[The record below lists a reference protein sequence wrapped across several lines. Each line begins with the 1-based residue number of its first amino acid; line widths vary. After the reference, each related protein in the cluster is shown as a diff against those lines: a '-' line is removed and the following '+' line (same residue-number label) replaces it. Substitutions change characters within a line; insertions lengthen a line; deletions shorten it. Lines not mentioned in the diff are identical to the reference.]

1 MAVALRH
8 NDFGHFRVE
17 KGDRQHWALR
27 ATCYECHQTEDL
39 VLGGGKGTLT
49 QDIAEKNWR
58 NRGWQLGKDRHKDRC
73 PRCIG
78 AELMARR
85 KATAATVAVAPAA
98 RTADWKPTQEE
109 INAYLKDVE
118 MADGSQSAKRRKD
131 LAWYPQITR
140 GGERFIWALM
150 APRLL
155 KQGELSTYRDGWG
168 DTRIGALI
176 TQLVPGYT
184 LSVSSL
190 RQIRIQGFGPARPK
204 LGAAAPQPTAD
215 MPPLSDTVVLH
226 APEMAQEPLLAAPG
240 VVVPIK
246 PAITV
251 LAPETAVD
259 DASKTLARIDGDLI
273 TLFEGQEKLSAQ
285 FNIIDAIKGQFVAM
299 VERVD
304 KVEKK
309 SGTAI
314 EVLDNVLRRLMVLEQ
329 SRGGSRLLSDYSI
342 PELLAEI
349 ARKTGGD
356 ANDSNVVPL
365 R

>member
-1 MAVALRH
+1 
-8 NDFGHFRVE
+8 
-17 KGDRQHWALR
+17 
-27 ATCYECHQTEDL
+27 
-39 VLGGGKGTLT
+39 
-49 QDIAEKNWR
+49 
-58 NRGWQLGKDRHKDRC
+58 
-73 PRCIG
+73 
-78 AELMARR
+78 
-85 KATAATVAVAPAA
+85 
-98 RTADWKPTQEE
+98 
-109 INAYLKDVE
+109 
-118 MADGSQSAKRRKD
+118 
-131 LAWYPQITR
+131 
-140 GGERFIWALM
+140 
-150 APRLL
+150 
-155 KQGELSTYRDGWG
+155 
-168 DTRIGALI
+168 
-176 TQLVPGYT
+176 
-184 LSVSSL
+184 
-190 RQIRIQGFGPARPK
+190 
-204 LGAAAPQPTAD
+204 
-215 MPPLSDTVVLH
+215 MPPLRDTVVLH

-285 FNIIDAIKGQFVAM
+285 FNIIDAIKGQFAAM